1 MVFFADIAKD
11 SNGKSADVLVVEV
24 LMSIVAI
31 PLEIVRLVS
40 RIYAEVVV

>member
-11 SNGKSADVLVVEV
+11 SNGKPADVLVVEV